1 MARRSF
7 LKLVVAA
14 IPAAWLRPERL
25 GAADLEYLR
34 AMGRAQAQRPARLT
48 STARI
53 APEGEA
59 GSPLTVRGRLF
70 AADGKT
76 PAAGAIVFAYHTDR
90 DGHYNRPGTPAHTW
104 RLRGW
109 ALTEGDGRFVFHTIR
124 PAPYPGRNTPAHV
137 HFALFTAGGGHH
149 GGELR
154 FDDDP
159 LVTTSE
165 RSASAKAG
173 AFGWIRPVRTENA
186 EAIVDL
192 SLRIDPSQR
201 F

>member
-14 IPAAWLRPERL
+14 IPATWLRPERL

-34 AMGRAQAQRPARLT
+34 AMGRAQAQRPATLT

-53 APEGEA
+53 APAGEA

-70 AADGKT
+70 AADRVT
-76 PAAGAIVFAYHTDR
+76 PVAGATVFAYHTDR
-90 DGHYNRPGTPAHTW
+90 DGHYDRPGTPAHTW

-109 ALTEGDGRFVFHTIR
+109 ALTDGDGRFVFHTIR
-124 PAPYPGRNTPAHV
+124 PGAYPGRNTPAHV
-137 HFALFTAGGGHH
+137 HFALFIPEGSYH

-154 FDDDP
+154 FGDDP
-159 LVTTSE
+159 LVTAAE
-165 RSASAKAG
+165 RSASARAG
-173 AFGWIRPVRTENA
+173 AFGWIRPVKTENGQ
-186 EAIVDL
+186 AIVDL
-192 SLRIDPSQR
+192 ALRIDPKQR